1 MRGKGLRGLLADPP
15 LIDRLTWREGIR
27 PHTLISED
35 RGLMA
40 RTFGTLYLVAAVAGL
55 LSLAVPD
62 PGNRDDTVLTVVSGL
77 ALAIA
82 AVCFVFYRRAPM
94 WFFYANA
101 AAGSVLIAIATA
113 GGSAGAEGGYG
124 VFYVWVVLLAFLFF
138 DFRVAAVQAL
148 IAAAS
153 YAVVLIGRDSQFTFN
168 FMLGL
173 VAVIGAAGAVVGL
186 LRARLE
192 RLAAN
197 LDTEAH
203 TDSLTGV
210 ANRRGFDQRFEL
222 ELWRAART
230 KRGLSLIVCD
240 LDRFK
245 LVNDRLGHATGDAA
259 LRTVAARIAASV
271 RSIDAVSRIGGEEFA
286 VLLPEAS
293 AMEAYVVAERIRKG
307 IAEEFAEHAVPLTTS
322 CGLASQEENLDGAD
336 LLEAADDAMYS
347 AKAIGRNC
355 TVVDGAE
362 AGYEFPARFV
372 K

>member
-1 MRGKGLRGLLADPP
+1 
-15 LIDRLTWREGIR
+15 
-27 PHTLISED
+27 
-35 RGLMA
+35 MA
-40 RTFGTLYLVAAVAGL
+40 RTFGTIYLVAALAGFI
-55 LSLAVPD
+55 SLAVPD
-62 PGNRDDTVLTVVSGL
+62 PGNRSDALLAVVS
-77 ALAIA
+77 AVSLAIA
-82 AVCFVFYRRAPM
+82 ALCFVAYRRAPM
-94 WFFYANA
+94 WFFYGTA
-101 AAGSVLIAIATA
+101 AAGSVLIAVATA
-113 GGSAGAEGGYG
+113 GGSNGAEGGYG

-138 DFRVAAVQAL
+138 SFRVAVVQAL
-148 IAAAS
+148 LAAIS
-153 YAVVLIGRDSQFTFN
+153 YAVVLIARDSEFTFN

-197 LDTEAH
+197 LDSEAH

-230 KRGLSLIVCD
+230 GRGLSLIVCD
-240 LDRFK
+240 LDHFK
-245 LVNDRLGHATGDAA
+245 AVNDRLGHRAGDEA

-293 AMEAYVVAERIRKG
+293 PIEAHVVAERIRKG
-307 IAEEFAEHAVPLTTS
+307 ILQEFADHAVPLTIS
-322 CGLASQEENLDGAD
+322 CGVASQDGNLDGAD
-336 LLEAADDAMYS
+336 LIQSADDAMYR
-347 AKAIGRNC
+347 AKAAGRNRS
-355 TVVDGAE
+355 VVDGAE
-362 AGYEFPARFV
+362 IADYELPASSV

>member
-1 MRGKGLRGLLADPP
+1 MLADPP
-15 LIDRLTWREGIR
+15 LIDRLAWREGIR
-27 PHTLISED
+27 PQTLISED

-40 RTFGTLYLVAAVAGL
+40 RTFGTLYLVA
-55 LSLAVPD
+55 SLAGFVSLLVPD
-62 PGNRDDTVLTVVSGL
+62 HGGRNDTVLALVS
-77 ALAIA
+77 IA
-82 AVCFVFYRRAPM
+82 AVVIGAICFVVYRRAPM
-94 WFFYANA
+94 WFFHGVA
-101 AAGSVLIAIATA
+101 AGGSVLIAVATA
-113 GGSAGAEGGYG
+113 GASAGAEGGYG

-138 DFRVAAVQAL
+138 SFRVAGVEAL
-148 IAAAS
+148 IAAGS
-153 YAVVLIGRDSQFTFN
+153 YLVVLIARDSEFTFN
-168 FMLGL
+168 FMLGV

-197 LDTEAH
+197 LDNEAH

-230 KRGLSLIVCD
+230 KRGLSLIICD
-240 LDRFK
+240 LDQFK
-245 LVNDRLGHATGDAA
+245 SVNDRLGHAAGDAA

-286 VLLPEAS
+286 VQLPEAS

-307 IAEEFAEHAVPLTTS
+307 ILQEFADHAVALTIS
-322 CGLASQEENLDGAD
+322 CGVASQEGPLDGAD
-336 LLEAADDAMYS
+336 LLEDADAAMYR
-347 AKAIGRNC
+347 AKALGRNC
-355 TVVDGAE
+355 TVVEGGGVD
-362 AGYEFPARFV
+362 YELPASSL